1 MKVRNYLFYLIL
13 FSLFIISYLFINFY
27 KEKTK
32 PPIIKVEEALLF
44 FKGGDTLFQGP
55 LYLEEEFDIKL
66 EVILK
71 AKKEKNNIYFSN
83 SKNIIYKGKKIPEF
97 MIEPLSNL
105 PYILKFLWFTYEP
118 EKTYYYL
125 EEDDFKWKSFFIDY
139 TEEPF
144 FSPPLQGQNTSFLAN
159 PPFGEYLGKYFGT
172 IRYMVRVELYDKRA
186 PRVPFKVFHSANMK
200 KPETAQMVVFGK
212 GSKDSLLYYFTS
224 FGNLPFFSIPS
235 GGLQIY
241 KEKVRNFLS
250 KRWGFGTLLFCQPE
264 GISFKVRNVLWDGVN
279 LKDIFGKDLIWD
291 RDILEG
297 DSMVSQTQIIIF
309 YERYGDEKF
318 VSKNTKILSHTKT
331 PLLLGQLS
339 DISKGEYL
347 LMHYLKK

>member
-1 MKVRNYLFYLIL
+1 M
-13 FSLFIISYLFINFY
+13 
-27 KEKTK
+27 
-32 PPIIKVEEALLF
+32 EEALLF
-44 FKGGDTLFQGP
+44 FKEGETLFQGP
-55 LYLEEEFDIKL
+55 LYLEDKFNVKL
-66 EVILK
+66 EVLLR
-71 AKKEKNNIYFSN
+71 AKKGDENIYFSN

-97 MIEPLSNL
+97 MVEPLSNL

-125 EEDDFKWKSFFIDY
+125 EEENLKWKSFFINY
-139 TEEPF
+139 TEEPLF
-144 FSPPLQGQNTSFLAN
+144 VPSLQGQNTSFLAK

-172 IRYMVRVELYDKRA
+172 IRYIVRVELYDKRA
-186 PRVPFKVFHSANMK
+186 PRVPFEVYHSANLK

-212 GSKDSLLYYFTS
+212 GNKGSLLYYFTS
-224 FGNLPFFSIPS
+224 YGNLPFFSIPS

-241 KEKVRNFLS
+241 KEKVKFFLS
-250 KRWGFGTLLFCQPE
+250 NRWGFGTLLFCQPE
-264 GISFKVRNVLWDGVN
+264 GISFKVRNVFWDGNN

-297 DSMVSQTQIIIF
+297 DSMVSKTQIIVF
-309 YERYGDEKF
+309 YERYKNEKV

-331 PLLLGQLS
+331 PLLLGHLS

-347 LMHYLKK
+347 LMHYLQK